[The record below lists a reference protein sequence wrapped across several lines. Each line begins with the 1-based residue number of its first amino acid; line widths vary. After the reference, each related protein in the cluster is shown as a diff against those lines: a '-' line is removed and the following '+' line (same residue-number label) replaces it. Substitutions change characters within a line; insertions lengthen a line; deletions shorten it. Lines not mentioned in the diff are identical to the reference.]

1 MEYSFSRKVSLVIQ
15 YSKEEAEK
23 LHNPCIS
30 PEHLVLGMIKDK
42 DNKAVYALESLYVD
56 IYQVQQTL
64 SELLHDKAEE
74 TQARVF
80 GVVFDE
86 AGTNALKGSVWE
98 SIRLNSSEIN
108 VEHLLLAIMRQKEN
122 KVTQI
127 INSYDVTYQD
137 IADKLKEANQPKPS
151 AGFDFDEEDDDEGI
165 QRQPLFNSG
174 SEKKEAV
181 GQKET
186 NDTKEETP
194 FLDQYGTDLTKLA
207 AEDKLDSVIG
217 REKEIDRIC
226 QILSR
231 RKKNNPILVGDPGVG
246 KTAIVEGIAI
256 RINEGN
262 VHYNLRDK
270 RIVSLEMGTLVAGT
284 KYRGEFENRIMGV
297 LKELSRNRNIILF
310 IDEIHNIV
318 GAGSASGTMDAA
330 NLLKPA
336 LANGS
341 LQCIG
346 ATTQDEY
353 RQYFEKDGALDRRF
367 QKVTVEQPSEDE
379 TLQILR
385 NIKDK
390 YEEHHRVRYTDKA
403 LEACVKL
410 TARYIPDR
418 FFPDKAIDALDEA
431 GSRAHMK
438 SIVVPAE
445 IKEQEQEIEG
455 IRKLKM
461 QAVSRQD
468 YELAGNLRNQECE
481 MNDKLETLKQSW
493 LEKEKESH
501 ADIDEAQI
509 AEVVSMMSGVPSQ
522 RVSSTES
529 SQLKEIG
536 NKLKAKII
544 AQDKAINT
552 IAHAIQRNRLGL
564 KDPNRPIGS
573 FLFLGP
579 TGVGKTY
586 LAKQLALQFFGR
598 EEALIRLDMSE
609 YSEKYTASRLIGS
622 APGYVGYDEGGE
634 LVEKVRRNP
643 YSVILFDEIEKADS
657 SIYNM
662 LLQVLDE
669 GRLTASNGKTAN
681 FKNTVIILT
690 SNVGSRQLKDF
701 RNSIGFASRQASAE
715 SENAHS
721 RDIIQKALNKTF
733 APEFLNRLDEI
744 ITFNQLDQSAIE
756 QIAQL
761 EIDRLAQRIKESGF
775 IMQTD
780 ADVVK
785 HIATQGYDM
794 QYGARPL
801 RRAIQSKIEDKLV
814 DLIIEQSLQPGCTII
829 YIGMSEDG
837 KDTVLSVKA

>member
-151 AGFDFDEEDDDEGI
+151 SGLDFDEEDDDEGI

-181 GQKET
+181 GQKEAT
-186 NDTKEETP
+186 GTKEETP
-194 FLDQYGTDLTKLA
+194 FLDQYGIDLTKLA

-246 KTAIVEGIAI
+246 KTAIVEGLAI

-367 QKVTVEQPSEDE
+367 QKVTVEQPSEEE
-379 TLQILR
+379 TLQILK

-390 YEEHHRVRYTDKA
+390 YEAHHRVRYTDKA

-410 TARYIPDR
+410 TARYIPER
-418 FFPDKAIDALDEA
+418 FFPDKAIDALDES

-544 AQDKAINT
+544 AQDKAIDT

-761 EIDRLAQRIKESGF
+761 EIDRLVQRIKESGF

-814 DLIIEQSLQPGCTII
+814 DLIIEQSLQPGCTI

>member
-151 AGFDFDEEDDDEGI
+151 SGLDFDEDDDDEGI

-181 GQKET
+181 GQKEAT
-186 NDTKEETP
+186 GTKEETP
-194 FLDQYGTDLTKLA
+194 FLDQYGIDLTKLA

-217 REKEIDRIC
+217 REKEIGRIC

-246 KTAIVEGIAI
+246 KTAIVEGLAI

-367 QKVTVEQPSEDE
+367 QKVTVEQPSEEE
-379 TLQILR
+379 TLQILK

-390 YEEHHRVRYTDKA
+390 YEAHHRVRYTDKA

-410 TARYIPDR
+410 TARYIPER
-418 FFPDKAIDALDEA
+418 FFPDKAIDALDES

-501 ADIDEAQI
+501 ADIDESQI

-544 AQDKAINT
+544 AQDKAIDT

-715 SENAHS
+715 SESAHS
-721 RDIIQKALNKTF
+721 IDIIQKALNKTF

-814 DLIIEQSLQPGCTII
+814 DLIIEQSLQPGCTI

>member
-246 KTAIVEGIAI
+246 KTAIVEGLAI

-544 AQDKAINT
+544 AQDKAIDT

-721 RDIIQKALNKTF
+721 RDIIQKVLNKTF

-814 DLIIEQSLQPGCTII
+814 DLIIEQSLQPGCTI
-829 YIGMSEDG
+829 YISMSADG
-837 KDTVLSVKA
+837 KDTELSVKA

>member
-151 AGFDFDEEDDDEGI
+151 SGLDFDEDDDDEGI

-181 GQKET
+181 GQKEAT
-186 NDTKEETP
+186 GTKEETP
-194 FLDQYGTDLTKLA
+194 FLDQYGIDLTKLA

-246 KTAIVEGIAI
+246 KTAIVEGLAI

-367 QKVTVEQPSEDE
+367 QKITVEQPSEEE
-379 TLQILR
+379 TLQILK

-390 YEEHHRVRYTDKA
+390 YEAHHRVRYTDKA

-410 TARYIPDR
+410 TARYIPER
-418 FFPDKAIDALDEA
+418 FFPDKAIDALDES

-544 AQDKAINT
+544 AQDKAIDT

-761 EIDRLAQRIKESGF
+761 EIDRLVQRIKESGF

-814 DLIIEQSLQPGCTII
+814 DLIIEQSLQPGCTI

>member
-151 AGFDFDEEDDDEGI
+151 SGLDFDEEDDDEGI

-181 GQKET
+181 GQKEAT
-186 NDTKEETP
+186 GTKEETP
-194 FLDQYGTDLTKLA
+194 FLDQYGIDLTKLA

-246 KTAIVEGIAI
+246 KTAIVEGLAI

-367 QKVTVEQPSEDE
+367 QKVTVEQPSEEE
-379 TLQILR
+379 TLQILK

-390 YEEHHRVRYTDKA
+390 YEAHHRVRYTDKA

-410 TARYIPDR
+410 TARYIPER
-418 FFPDKAIDALDEA
+418 FFPDKAIDALDES

-544 AQDKAINT
+544 AQDKAIDT

-761 EIDRLAQRIKESGF
+761 EIDLLAQRIKESGF

-814 DLIIEQSLQPGCTII
+814 DLIIEQSLQPGCTI

>member
-137 IADKLKEANQPKPS
+137 IADKLKEANQPRPS
-151 AGFDFDEEDDDEGI
+151 SGLDFDEEDDDEGI

-181 GQKET
+181 GQKEAT
-186 NDTKEETP
+186 GTKEETP
-194 FLDQYGTDLTKLA
+194 FLDQYGIDLTKLA

-246 KTAIVEGIAI
+246 KTAIVEGLAI

-367 QKVTVEQPSEDE
+367 QKVTVEQPSEEE
-379 TLQILR
+379 TLQILK

-390 YEEHHRVRYTDKA
+390 YEAHHRVRYTDKA

-410 TARYIPDR
+410 TARYIPER
-418 FFPDKAIDALDEA
+418 FFPDKAIDALDES

-544 AQDKAINT
+544 AQDKAIDT

-814 DLIIEQSLQPGCTII
+814 DLIIEQSLQPGCTI

>member
-122 KVTQI
+122 KVTQL

-151 AGFDFDEEDDDEGI
+151 SGLDFDEEDDDEGI

-181 GQKET
+181 GQKEAT
-186 NDTKEETP
+186 GTKEETP
-194 FLDQYGTDLTKLA
+194 FLDQYGIDLTKLA
-207 AEDKLDSVIG
+207 AEDRLDSVIG

-246 KTAIVEGIAI
+246 KTAIVEGLAI

-367 QKVTVEQPSEDE
+367 QKVTVEQPSEEE
-379 TLQILR
+379 TLQILK

-390 YEEHHRVRYTDKA
+390 YEAHHRVRYTDKA

-410 TARYIPDR
+410 TARYIPER
-418 FFPDKAIDALDEA
+418 FFPDKAIDALDES

-468 YELAGNLRNQECE
+468 YELAGNLRNQECD

-536 NKLKAKII
+536 NKLKSKII
-544 AQDKAINT
+544 AQDKAIDT

-814 DLIIEQSLQPGCTII
+814 DLIIEQSLQPGCTI

>member
-1 MEYSFSRKVSLVIQ
+1 MEYSFSKKISLIVQ
-15 YSKEEAEK
+15 YSREEAEK

-30 PEHLVLGMIKDK
+30 PEHMLLGMIKDK
-42 DNKAVYALESLYVD
+42 DNKAIHALESLYVD
-56 IYQVQQTL
+56 IYQLQQTL
-64 SELLHDKAEE
+64 SELLQARAEE
-74 TQARVF
+74 TKSRLF
-80 GVVFDE
+80 GIVFDE
-86 AGTNALKGSVWE
+86 AASNALKGSIWE
-98 SIRLNSSEIN
+98 SERFNSPVIN
-108 VEHLLLAIMRQKEN
+108 AEHLLLAIMRQKDN
-122 KVTQI
+122 KATQI

-137 IADKLKEANQPKPS
+137 IVDKIKQSNLIEPS

-165 QRQPLFNSG
+165 KRQPLFSSNF
-174 SEKKEAV
+174 EKEEAV

-186 NDTKEETP
+186 AKRETP

-207 AEDKLDSVIG
+207 AENKLDSVIG

-246 KTAIVEGIAI
+246 KTAIIEGIAL
-256 RINEGN
+256 RIAENK
-262 VHYNLRDK
+262 VHYNLREK
-270 RIVSLEMGTLVAGT
+270 RIVSLEIGNLVAGT
-284 KYRGEFENRIMGV
+284 KYRGEFENRIMGI
-297 LKELSRNRNIILF
+297 LKELSNNPNIILF
-310 IDEIHNIV
+310 IDEIHNII

-367 QKVTVEQPSEDE
+367 QKVTVEQPSEEE
-379 TLQILR
+379 TLKILK

-390 YEEHHRVRYTDKA
+390 YEEHHCVRYTDKA

-410 TARYIPDR
+410 TARYISDR

-431 GSRAHMK
+431 GSRAHMA
-438 SIVVPAE
+438 SIVVPVE
-445 IKEQEQEIEG
+445 IKEQEQKIEE
-455 IRKLKM
+455 IRKQKM

-481 MNDKLETLKQSW
+481 INGKLDELKQSW
-493 LEKEKESH
+493 LKKEKEYH

-509 AEVVSMMSGVPSQ
+509 AEVVSMMSGVPVQ
-522 RVSSTES
+522 RVNSTES
-529 SQLKEIG
+529 IQLKEIG
-536 NKLKAKII
+536 NKLKSKII
-544 AQDKAINT
+544 AQDKAIDT

-564 KDPNRPIGS
+564 KDPNRPIGT

-586 LAKQLALQFFGR
+586 LAKQLALQFFGK
-598 EEALIRLDMSE
+598 EESLIRLDMSE

-622 APGYVGYDEGGE
+622 APGYIGYDEGGE

-669 GRLTASNGKTAN
+669 GRLTASNGKNAN

-690 SNVGSRQLKDF
+690 SNIGSRQLKDF
-701 RNSIGFASRQASAE
+701 GNSIGFTSRKSTKE
-715 SENAHS
+715 SESSHS
-721 RDIIQKALNKTF
+721 KDIIQKALNKTF

-744 ITFNQLDQSAIE
+744 ITFNPLDQKAIE

-761 EIDRLAQRIKESGF
+761 EINQLAQRIKENGF
-775 IMQTD
+775 ILQID
-780 ADVVK
+780 ADVIK
-785 HIATQGYDM
+785 HIAAQGNDM

-814 DLIIEQSLQPGCTII
+814 DLIIDESLQPGCTVRINL
-829 YIGMSEDG
+829 SDDG
-837 KDTVLSVKA
+837 KDTVLSVEA

>member
-151 AGFDFDEEDDDEGI
+151 SGLDFDEEDDDEGI

-181 GQKET
+181 GQKEAT
-186 NDTKEETP
+186 GTKEETP
-194 FLDQYGTDLTKLA
+194 FLDQYGIDLTKLA

-246 KTAIVEGIAI
+246 KTAIVEGLAI

-367 QKVTVEQPSEDE
+367 QKVTVEQPSEEE
-379 TLQILR
+379 TLQILK

-390 YEEHHRVRYTDKA
+390 YEAHHRVRYTDKA

-410 TARYIPDR
+410 TARYIPER
-418 FFPDKAIDALDEA
+418 FFPDKAIDALDES

-501 ADIDEAQI
+501 ADIDESQI

-544 AQDKAINT
+544 AQDKAIDT

-814 DLIIEQSLQPGCTII
+814 DLIIEQSLQPGCTI

>member
-151 AGFDFDEEDDDEGI
+151 SGLDFDEEDDDEGI

-181 GQKET
+181 GQKEAT
-186 NDTKEETP
+186 GTKEETP
-194 FLDQYGTDLTKLA
+194 FLDQYGIDLTKLA

-246 KTAIVEGIAI
+246 KTAIVEGLAI

-367 QKVTVEQPSEDE
+367 QKVTVEQPSEEE
-379 TLQILR
+379 TLQILK

-390 YEEHHRVRYTDKA
+390 YEAHHRVRYTDKA

-410 TARYIPDR
+410 TARYIPER
-418 FFPDKAIDALDEA
+418 FFPDKAIDALDES

-544 AQDKAINT
+544 AQDKAIDT

-634 LVEKVRRNP
+634 LIEKVRRNP

-814 DLIIEQSLQPGCTII
+814 DLIIEQSLQPGCTI

>member
-151 AGFDFDEEDDDEGI
+151 SGLDFDEEDDDEGI

-181 GQKET
+181 GQKEAT
-186 NDTKEETP
+186 GTKEETP
-194 FLDQYGTDLTKLA
+194 FLDQYGIDLTKLA

-246 KTAIVEGIAI
+246 KTAIVEGLAI

-367 QKVTVEQPSEDE
+367 QKVTVEQPSEEE
-379 TLQILR
+379 TLQILK

-390 YEEHHRVRYTDKA
+390 YEAHHRVRYTDKA

-410 TARYIPDR
+410 TARYIPER
-418 FFPDKAIDALDEA
+418 FFPDKAIDALDES

-544 AQDKAINT
+544 AQDKAIDT

-775 IMQTD
+775 IMHTD

-814 DLIIEQSLQPGCTII
+814 DLIIEQSLQPGCTI

>member
-86 AGTNALKGSVWE
+86 AGSNALKGSVWE

-108 VEHLLLAIMRQKEN
+108 VEHLLLAIMRQKGN

-151 AGFDFDEEDDDEGI
+151 SGLDFDEEDDDEGI

-186 NDTKEETP
+186 TGTKEETP
-194 FLDQYGTDLTKLA
+194 FLDQYGIDLTKLA

-246 KTAIVEGIAI
+246 KTAIVEGLAI

-367 QKVTVEQPSEDE
+367 QKVTVEQPSEEE
-379 TLQILR
+379 TLQILK

-390 YEEHHRVRYTDKA
+390 YEAHHRVRYTDKA

-410 TARYIPDR
+410 TARYIPER
-418 FFPDKAIDALDEA
+418 FFPDKAIDALDES

-536 NKLKAKII
+536 NKLKTKII
-544 AQDKAINT
+544 AQDKAIDT

-814 DLIIEQSLQPGCTII
+814 DLIIEQSLQPGCTIC
-829 YIGMSEDG
+829 IGMSEDG